1 MIDLTYTDPDG
12 IEQGIIKA
20 YQLDLA
26 YGSDENDFE
35 LTLPIDMRIA
45 EKSLI
50 YIDGTEWGGIVRGGR
65 ESTMGETPV
74 FVARGE
80 TWHGMLAETYICP
93 ETDHLSASGE
103 ANAAIGSVLRFVGL
117 SGVFDASAEPSG
129 ISVSHRFDRFTDCYS
144 GFRKMLAASGAKLR
158 IDKQPGRKP
167 ALSAVPIGD
176 YVDSGE
182 SNKYGYKLEW
192 YTPFNH
198 LICIGMG
205 ELEERTVIHLYADA
219 EGNVSQTQTLFGLDE
234 RQAVY
239 EYNNIDEAKL
249 LEDGTKKLKEMQ
261 STSACELLLPEGTA
275 FDIGDMVGIASE
287 KTGRSVVS
295 TVSKVIVK
303 VSGGGQVEITNEIGE
318 ISVGKY
324 SPSSGSTFSG
334 GVVYKA
340 GKGIDISGATIEA
353 EVTKTDLDG
362 KANKSHS
369 HNWESVTGKPS
380 SFNPAAHS
388 HDWASIEEKP
398 ETFAP
403 SEHDHDSRYYTES
416 EVDTKLKSKSDTT
429 HAHEWGDI
437 GGKPASFPS
446 AAHGHGW
453 GDVTGKPTSFPPSAH
468 SHAWADVTGKPAS
481 YPPASHN
488 HDAVY
493 AAKAHSHAVATKDAD
508 GFLSAAD
515 KAVIESLS
523 GGAVTGV
530 KGAAESAYRTGNV
543 NVTAEDVG
551 ALPEDGTAAK
561 SSALADAANGTAI
574 TAQYSGSGVSSAK
587 WLTCWTGYKLD
598 AISPLNARIGMGAAG
613 ANTANG
619 WCKLTFPD
627 GAEGGWLQTTQNGIL
642 PHSANGSGLGSWDYQ
657 FGEVR
662 AVNVYRNNRACIAGT
677 VLYRNE
683 TGTSGTVYLSED
695 SSIFAY
701 MRIIY
706 RDNDWFYAS
715 RDVLSP
721 SGKCVTLDVTSK
733 SASAG
738 MFWHKTRTVLIAGNS
753 VGTNGSRYGCVPISG
768 PGNSVGSSDNQT
780 NNIYITAV
788 IGYMV

>member
-1 MIDLTYTDPDG
+1 MIDLTYTDSDG

-117 SGVFDASAEPSG
+117 SDVFDASAEPSG
-129 ISVSHRFDRFTDCYS
+129 ISVSHQFERFTDCYS

-192 YTPFNH
+192 YMPFNH
-198 LICIGMG
+198 LICLGMG
-205 ELEERTVIHLYADA
+205 ELEERTVLHLYADA

-261 STSACELLLPEGTA
+261 GTSACELLLPEGTA
-275 FDIGDMVGIASE
+275 FDVGDMVGIASE
-287 KTGRSVVS
+287 KTGRSVIS
-295 TVSKVIVK
+295 TVSKAIVK
-303 VSGGGQVEITNEIGE
+303 VSGNGQVEITNEIGE
-318 ISVGKY
+318 ISVRKY
-324 SPSSGSTFSG
+324 SSSGNSTFAG
-334 GVVYKA
+334 GIVYKA

-369 HNWESVTGKPS
+369 HNWES
-380 SFNPAAHS
+380 
-388 HDWASIEEKP
+388 I
-398 ETFAP
+398 
-403 SEHDHDSRYYTES
+403 
-416 EVDTKLKSKSDTT
+416 
-429 HAHEWGDI
+429 
-437 GGKPASFPS
+437 
-446 AAHGHGW
+446 
-453 GDVTGKPTSFPPSAH
+453 TGKPT
-468 SHAWADVTGKPAS
+468 S
-481 YPPASHN
+481 YPPASHS
-488 HDAVY
+488 HDWESVKDKPASFPPE
-493 AAKAHSHAVATKDAD
+493 AHAHGWAEVQGKPEAFPPLDHSHPWNGITGKPEAFEPKDHAHAVATKDAD
-508 GFLSAAD
+508 GFMSAAD
-515 KAVIESLS
+515 KSIIESLS
-523 GGAVTGV
+523 GGSVTGV
-530 KGAAESAYRTGNV
+530 KGESESEYRTGNV
-543 NVTAEDVG
+543 SLTPANIG
-551 ALPEDGTAAK
+551 AP
-561 SSALADAANGTAI
+561 
-574 TAQYSGSGVSSAK
+574 
-587 WLTCWTGYKLD
+587 
-598 AISPLNARIGMGAAG
+598 G

-619 WCKLTFPD
+619 WCKLTYPN
-627 GAEGGWLQTTQNGIL
+627 GAETGWLQTTQNGIL
-642 PHSANGSGLGSWDYQ
+642 PYSANSSGIGSWDYQ

-662 AVNVYRNNRACIAGT
+662 AVNVYRSNAACISGT
-677 VLYRNE
+677 VLYANG
-683 TGTSGTVYLSED
+683 TGSNGTVILSQDAE
-695 SSIFAY
+695 SCQCI
-701 MRIIY
+701 RIIY

-715 RDVLSP
+715 RDVIWP
-721 SGKCVTLDVTSK
+721 SGKYVTLDITSK
-733 SASAG
+733 SASEG

-753 VGTNGSRYGCVPISG
+753 VGTNGSRYGCVSISG
-768 PGNSVGSSDNQT
+768 PGNSVGSSDNQA

-788 IGYMV
+788 IGYTV